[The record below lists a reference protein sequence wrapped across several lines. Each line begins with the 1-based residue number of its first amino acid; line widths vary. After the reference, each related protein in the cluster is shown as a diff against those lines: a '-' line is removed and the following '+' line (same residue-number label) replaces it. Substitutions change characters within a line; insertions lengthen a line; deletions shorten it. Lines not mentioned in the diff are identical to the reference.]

1 MTQHTPILIVGAGQ
15 AGAMAAATLRG
26 LGYGGRLV
34 MAGGERHAPYERPPL
49 SKSVLADVGQD
60 GKIGVHP
67 ASFYADQDIELRL
80 GASVTSLDAARHVAH
95 LADGS
100 AIGYDACLLATGG
113 NARVLP
119 ALPPGTPHVH
129 YLRSLDDAAR
139 LRDAMPRA
147 GELVV
152 IGGGFLGLE
161 TASTAAAMG
170 LKVTLVEHAHRL
182 LARALPAELSTWLA
196 DRVQAQGVTLRL
208 GCGIVHCDVQ
218 GGAVRMQLDD
228 GASLRA
234 PLVVIAIGLT
244 PEVTLAAGAGLA
256 LHPQNGGI
264 QVDARC
270 RTSAE
275 SVYAAGDCCSQY
287 QPLFGTEV
295 RLESWQSAN
304 EQARI
309 AAASMMAVDA
319 EPAALPWFWTD
330 QFDCNV
336 QMLGAAHPEL
346 RYAWRGSAAHDD
358 AAPKFMLLGTRQ
370 GRLSH
375 AIAVNAGGDLRQ
387 LRALVGR
394 DISSHLARL
403 CDDRLP
409 LRQVVRERQA
419 EADSSITL

>member
-26 LGYGGRLV
+26 LGYGSRLV

-67 ASFYADQDIELRL
+67 ASFYTDHDIELRV
-80 GASVTSLDAARHVAH
+80 GARVTALDATRRLAH

-129 YLRSLDDAAR
+129 YLRSLDDAVR
-139 LRDAMPRA
+139 LRDAMQRA

-161 TASTAAAMG
+161 TASTAASMG
-170 LKVTLVEHAHRL
+170 LKVTLIESAERL
-182 LARALPAELSTWLA
+182 LARALPAELGTWLA
-196 DRVQAQGVTLRL
+196 DRVRAQDVTLRL
-208 GCGIVHCDVQ
+208 GCGIAHCDVQ
-218 GGAVRMQLDD
+218 GETVRMQLHD
-228 GASLRA
+228 GSSLRA
-234 PLVVIAIGLT
+234 PLVVVAIGLT
-244 PEVTLAAGAGLA
+244 PEVTLAADAGLA

-264 QVDARC
+264 QVDQHC
-270 RTSAE
+270 RTSTE
-275 SVYAAGDCCSQY
+275 GVYAAGDCCSQY
-287 QPLFGTEV
+287 QPLFGTEM

-309 AAASMMAVDA
+309 AAASMMDVDA
-319 EPAALPWFWTD
+319 EPAAPPWFWTD
-330 QFDCNV
+330 QFGCNV
-336 QMLGAAHPEL
+336 QMLGAAHPDL
-346 RYAWRGSAAHDD
+346 RYAWRGSAAHDE

-387 LRALVGR
+387 LRALVGH
-394 DISSHLARL
+394 DVSSHLARL
-403 CDDRLP
+403 CDGSLP
-409 LRQVVRERQA
+409 LRQAVRDCQA
-419 EADSSITL
+419 QAGSNITL

>member
-15 AGAMAAATLRG
+15 AGAMAAAALRG
-26 LGYGGRLV
+26 LGYGGRIV

-49 SKSVLADVGQD
+49 SKSVLADAGQD
-60 GKIGVHP
+60 GKIGVQP
-67 ASFYADQDIELRL
+67 ASFYADQGIELRL
-80 GASVTSLDAARHVAH
+80 GACVTALDAARHVAH

-100 AIGYDACLLATGG
+100 AIGYGACLLATGG

-139 LRDAMPRA
+139 LRDAMQHV

-161 TASTAAAMG
+161 TASTAAGMG
-170 LKVTLVEHAHRL
+170 LKVTLVESADCL
-182 LARALPAELSTWLA
+182 LGRALPPELGAWLA
-196 DRVQAQGVTLRL
+196 DRVRAQGVTLRL
-208 GCGIVHCDVQ
+208 GCGIAACNT
-218 GGAVRMQLDD
+218 RDD
-228 GASLRA
+228 GVHLQLADGSVLHA
-234 PLVVIAIGLT
+234 PLVVVAIGLT
-244 PEVTLAAGAGLA
+244 PEVTLAAGTGLA

-264 QVDARC
+264 QVDEQC

-275 SVYAAGDCCSQY
+275 GIYAAGDCCSQY

-304 EQARI
+304 EQGRI
-309 AAASMMAVDA
+309 AAASLLGVAA

-330 QFDCNV
+330 QFGCNV
-336 QMLGAAHPEL
+336 QILGAAHPDI
-346 RYAWRGSAAHDD
+346 RYAWRGIGAHDA
-358 AAPKFMLLGTRQ
+358 AAPKFMLLGTRH

-387 LRALVGR
+387 LRSLVGH
-394 DISSHLARL
+394 DVTAYFARL
-403 CDDRLP
+403 CDDTLP
-409 LRQVVRERQA
+409 LRQVVREWQA
-419 EADSSITL
+419 EADRSITL

>member
-15 AGAMAAATLRG
+15 AGAMAAASLRG
-26 LGYGGRLV
+26 LGCSGRIV
-34 MAGGERHAPYERPPL
+34 MAGGEKHAPYERPPL
-49 SKSVLADVGQD
+49 SKSVLADAGQD
-60 GKIGVHP
+60 GKLGVHP

-80 GASVTSLDAARHVAH
+80 GTCVTALDAAQHIAH

-139 LRDAMPRA
+139 LRNAMQRA

-161 TASTAAAMG
+161 TASTAAGMG
-170 LKVTLVEHAHRL
+170 LKVTLVESADRL
-182 LARALPAELSTWLA
+182 LGRALPAELGTWLA
-196 DRVQAQGVTLRL
+196 DRVRAQGVTLRL
-208 GCGIVHCDVQ
+208 GCGIAHCDSQ
-218 GGAVRMQLDD
+218 DDAVRMRLDD
-228 GASLRA
+228 GSALHA
-234 PLVVIAIGLT
+234 PLVVAAIGLT

-264 QVDARC
+264 QVDEQC

-275 SVYAAGDCCSQY
+275 GIYAAGDCCSQY

-304 EQARI
+304 EQARV
-309 AAASMMAVDA
+309 AAAAMLGVAA

-330 QFDCNV
+330 QFGCNV
-336 QMLGAAHPEL
+336 QMLGAAHPDL
-346 RYAWRGSAAHDD
+346 RYAWRGIAAHDD
-358 AAPKFMLLGTRQ
+358 AVPKFMLLGTRD

-387 LRALVGR
+387 LRSLVGH
-394 DISSHLARL
+394 DVSAHFARL
-403 CDDRLP
+403 CDDTLP
-409 LRQVVRERQA
+409 LRQVIRERQA

>member
-15 AGAMAAATLRG
+15 AGAMAAAALRG
-26 LGYGGRLV
+26 LGYAGRIV

-49 SKSVLADVGQD
+49 SKSVLADVKQD

-80 GASVTSLDAARHVAH
+80 GACVTALDAAQHVAH

-139 LRDAMPRA
+139 LRDAMQRA

-161 TASTAAAMG
+161 TASTAAGMG
-170 LKVTLVEHAHRL
+170 LKVTLIESAERL
-182 LARALPAELSTWLA
+182 LGRALPPEVCTWLA
-196 DRVQAQGVTLRL
+196 DRVRAQGVTLHL
-208 GCGIVHCDVQ
+208 GCGIEVCGTSGDGVHLQ
-218 GGAVRMQLDD
+218 LAGGAV
-228 GASLRA
+228 LRA
-234 PLVVIAIGLT
+234 PLVVVAIGLA

-264 QVDARC
+264 QVDDRC
-270 RTSAE
+270 RTNAPE
-275 SVYAAGDCCSQY
+275 IHAAGDCCSQY
-287 QPLFGTEV
+287 QPLFGTEM
-295 RLESWQSAN
+295 RLESWQNAN

-309 AAASMMAVDA
+309 AAASMLGMDA

-330 QFDCNV
+330 QFGCNL
-336 QMLGAAHPEL
+336 QMIGAAHPDL
-346 RYAWRGSAAHDD
+346 VYAWRGCAAHHD
-358 AAPKFMLLGTRQ
+358 ATPKFMLFGTCQ
-370 GRLSH
+370 GRLRH

-387 LRALVGR
+387 LRSLVGH
-394 DISSHLARL
+394 DISAHLARL
-403 CDDRLP
+403 CDDTLP

>member
-15 AGAMAAATLRG
+15 AGAMAAAALRG
-26 LGYGGRLV
+26 LGYDGRLV

-49 SKSVLADVGQD
+49 SKSVLADVGED

-67 ASFYADQDIELRL
+67 PSFYADRDIELRL
-80 GASVTSLDAARHVAH
+80 GACVTVLDAARHVAH

-100 AIGYDACLLATGG
+100 AIGYDRCLLATGG
-113 NARVLP
+113 SARVLP

-139 LRDAMPRA
+139 LRDAMQCA

-161 TASTAAAMG
+161 TASTAAGMG
-170 LKVTLVEHAHRL
+170 LKVTLVESAQRL
-182 LARALPAELSTWLA
+182 LARALPLELGTWLA
-196 DRVQAQGVTLRL
+196 GRVQAQGVTLRL

-218 GGAVRMQLDD
+218 GDAVRMQLDD

-234 PLVVIAIGLT
+234 PLVVVAIGLT
-244 PEVTLAAGAGLA
+244 PEVALAAGAGLA

-270 RTSAE
+270 RTSSE
-275 SVYAAGDCCSQY
+275 GVYAAGDCCSQY

-309 AAASMMAVDA
+309 AAASMLDMDA

-330 QFDCNV
+330 QFGCNV
-336 QMLGAAHPEL
+336 QMLGAAHPEI
-346 RYAWRGSAAHDD
+346 RYAWRGGAAHD
-358 AAPKFMLLGTRQ
+358 AATPKFMLLGARQ

-387 LRALVGR
+387 LRTLVGQ
-394 DISSHLARL
+394 DVSSHLARL
-403 CDDRLP
+403 CDGALP
-409 LRQVVRERQA
+409 LRQAVRDCQA
-419 EADSSITL
+419 QADSNITL